1 MCRDRG
7 VSKSVPISGQERI
20 EMNIICDE
28 CSDALVE
35 EIMPA
40 IKQVGCGELSA
51 CRCRFPTYSK
61 WLVLSAMDTA
71 LNMGEEAL
79 LKRLYDWF
87 PLDVME
93 FMSQFLGPEK
103 GEPDA

>member
-1 MCRDRG
+1 
-7 VSKSVPISGQERI
+7 
-20 EMNIICDE
+20 MNIICDE

-40 IKQVGCGELSA
+40 IKKVGCDSPCA
-51 CRCRFPTYSK
+51 YCRCRFPTYSK

-79 LKRLYDWF
+79 LKRLYDMKS
-87 PLDVME
+87 PDVME